1 VHLLLGVSWNLFL
14 AALPVLFGYWLA
26 RVLQRQQQPLP
37 WARCLLLGVAWL
49 GFLPNA
55 PYLLTEWRHLLFDE
69 RWAPLRD
76 AGNEDHVAM
85 FHMAVWALGFFLY
98 SAAGVVCFV
107 LAIRPLDRALRQSGH
122 RTVWY
127 APALFFLTS
136 LGVYLGLILR
146 WNTWDLLTRPHRV
159 VDSALEAFTSAPLL
173 GAILVFALILWAL
186 YAALALLLVALT
198 LRLANPEFGGA
209 IIGPFPDAYHAAER
223 AASPPTRAA
232 AGERSAP

>member
-1 VHLLLGVSWNLFL
+1 MHLLLGVSWNLFL

-26 RVLQRQQQPLP
+26 RVLQRRQQPLP
-37 WARCLLLGVAWL
+37 WAQCLLLGVAWL

-69 RWAPLRD
+69 RWAQLRE

-107 LAIRPLDRALRQSGH
+107 LAIRPLDRTLRRNGQ

-146 WNTWDLLTRPHRV
+146 WNTWDLITRPHRV

-186 YAALALLLVALT
+186 YAGLALLLDALT
-198 LRLANPEFGGA
+198 LRLANSEPDGGLSA
-209 IIGPFPDAYHAAER
+209 TYANAYPVPER
-223 AASPPTRAA
+223 AASRPERAA
-232 AGERSAP
+232 AGERNAP